1 MILRD
6 AVDLYDILAWSEV
19 FFDEMVDW
27 DEDLRLDV
35 SEAGYDLVTVFIQTM
50 TAYCLYFGLV
60 GAVRTLGI
68 GFLVPL
74 PAVCAD

>member
-1 MILRD
+1 MLRD
-6 AVDLYDILAWSEV
+6 AVDLCDMLAWSEV

-35 SEAGYDLVTVFIQTM
+35 SEAGYDLVTAFIQTM
-50 TAYCLYFGLV
+50 TAHRSYFGLV
-60 GAVRTLGI
+60 GAVRTLGV